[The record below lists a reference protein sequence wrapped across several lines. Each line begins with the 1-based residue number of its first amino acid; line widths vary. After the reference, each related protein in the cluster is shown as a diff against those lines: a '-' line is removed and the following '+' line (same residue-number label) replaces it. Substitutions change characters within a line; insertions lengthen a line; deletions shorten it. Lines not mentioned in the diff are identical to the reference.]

1 MRSRWSLV
9 MVAMALAV
17 AGCDT
22 TARNEDRPAAD
33 EPPAVK
39 TYQAADLPAVADPLP
54 SFLDNGR
61 VELSPPAKWK
71 VLSRHSQY
79 LARFTK
85 YPDPNKLP
93 RITVSA
99 MPAPSGIVDVT
110 EDNMAEFAAQMQAR
124 AEGVKN
130 RRMLEP
136 CRPVILGDIPWSR
149 HVRYISASGPA
160 AVQALE
166 TARGGRLYVIELT
179 VAAKE
184 DSDEAFAAAILT
196 ERDTAYAVAANWRF
210 VGEAAAA
217 RAEEA
222 PADGTPAEAA
232 APSATSEAT
241 GSNPP
246 PSSNEAKE

>member
-22 TARNEDRPAAD
+22 AARDEDRPAAKD
-33 EPPAVK
+33 QPSSIK
-39 TYQAADLPAVADPLP
+39 SYDAADLPKVADPLP
-54 SFLDNGR
+54 TFLDEGR
-61 VELSPPAKWK
+61 FEVSPPKGWR
-71 VLSRHSQY
+71 VLSRERKY
-79 LARFTK
+79 EARFTK
-85 YPDPNKLP
+85 HPDPNRLP
-93 RITVSA
+93 RITISALPAVGGIDDVS
-99 MPAPSGIVDVT
+99 
-110 EDNMAEFAAQMQAR
+110 EDNLAAFIERMQAR
-124 AEGVKN
+124 AVAVKS

-166 TARGGRLYVIELT
+166 TARGGRLYVIELI
-179 VAAKE
+179 VQAKE

-217 RAEEA
+217 PAEGAPIGA
-222 PADGTPAEAA
+222 PASAA
-232 APSATSEAT
+232 IETTEE
-241 GSNPP
+241 NPP
-246 PSSNEAKE
+246 PPASDELKP